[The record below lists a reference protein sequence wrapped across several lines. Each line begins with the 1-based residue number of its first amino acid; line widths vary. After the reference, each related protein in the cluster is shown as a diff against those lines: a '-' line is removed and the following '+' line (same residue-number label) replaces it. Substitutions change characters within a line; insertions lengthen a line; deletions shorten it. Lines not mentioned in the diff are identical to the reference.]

1 MFSFPIEIQQMEPVE
16 SQQRPEVFVAVPS
29 YNHAPFVEECLRSII
44 GQTLQPKKLLVI
56 DDGSRDGSPDVIKKV
71 LKDCPFD
78 SEFVARENRGLCATL
93 NEALERSSSEFFAYL
108 GSDDIW
114 LPQFLEEQTNLLNER
129 PSAVLAFSHAYV
141 IDEQDNIF
149 DSTDRW
155 TEFADGDMRPLL
167 MRGVIFSSPGVLYRR
182 TLLAKH
188 RWNEDS
194 KLEDYE
200 MYLKLTAEGDFAR
213 NEKILCGWRQHGV
226 NASSNLPQ
234 MFPEMIAAQ
243 DRVAPE
249 LGIAADELARS
260 QSQMKFAAA
269 ENFIR
274 HGFRREAARLFLDN
288 LGGADSI
295 AAIIRTAFRLLI
307 PASIFR
313 WNRERKRRSAAHRFG
328 KIADVIN
335 GGRVAK

>member
-16 SQQRPEVFVAVPS
+16 SQSRPEIFVAVPS

-44 GQTLQPKKLLVI
+44 GQALQPKKLLVI
-56 DDGSRDGSPDVIKKV
+56 DDGSRDGSPGIIEKV

-78 SEFVARENRGLCATL
+78 SELIARVNRGLCATL
-93 NEALERSSSEFFAYL
+93 NDALERSSGEYFAYL
-108 GSDDIW
+108 GSDDLW
-114 LPQFLEEQTNLLNER
+114 LPNFLEEQTNLLNQR
-129 PSAVLAFSHAYV
+129 PNAVLAFSHAYV

-182 TLLAKH
+182 SALARH
-188 RWNEDS
+188 RWNESS

-200 MYLKLTAEGDFAR
+200 MYLKLTAEGEFAR

-226 NASSNLPQ
+226 NASSDLPQ

-249 LGIAADELARS
+249 LGIKDDELAKS

-274 HGFRREAARLFLDN
+274 HGFRREAAKLFLEN
-288 LGGADSI
+288 LGGASSI
-295 AAIIRTAFRLLI
+295 SQVMRTAFRLLI

-313 WNRERKRRSAAHRFG
+313 WNRERKRRSAIQRFG
-328 KIADVIN
+328 NIGDVM
-335 GGRVAK
+335 K

>member
-16 SQQRPEVFVAVPS
+16 SQSRPEIFVAVPS
-29 YNHAPFVEECLRSII
+29 YNHARFVEECLRSII
-44 GQTLQPKKLLVI
+44 GQTLQPKKLLII
-56 DDGSRDGSPDVIKKV
+56 DDGSRDGSLDVIEKV

-78 SEFVARENRGLCATL
+78 SELFARENRGLCATL
-93 NEALERSSSEFFAYL
+93 NDALERSSGEYFAYL

-114 LPQFLEEQTNLLNER
+114 LPNFLEEQVELLEHR
-129 PSAVLAFSHAYV
+129 PNAVLAFSHAYV
-141 IDEQDNIF
+141 IDEKNNIF
-149 DSTDRW
+149 DSTNRW

-182 TLLAKH
+182 SALAKH
-188 RWNEDS
+188 RWNENS

-200 MYLKLTAEGDFAR
+200 MYLSLTADGEFAR

-243 DRVAPE
+243 DRIAPE
-249 LGIAADELARS
+249 LGIDPNELSRS
-260 QSQMKFAAA
+260 QSQMKFAAT

-274 HGFRREAARLFLDN
+274 HGFRREAAKLFLEN
-288 LGGADSI
+288 LDGASSI
-295 AAIIRTAFRLLI
+295 SQIMRTAFRLVI
-307 PASIFR
+307 PASIFK
-313 WNRERKRRSAAHRFG
+313 WNRERKRRNAIEHFG
-328 KIADVIN
+328 NIN
-335 GGRVAK
+335 EGRPAND

>member
-16 SQQRPEVFVAVPS
+16 SQKRPEIFVAVPS

-44 GQTLQPKKLLVI
+44 GQSLAPKKLLVI
-56 DDGSRDGSPDVIKKV
+56 DDGSRDCSPDVIEKV
-71 LKDCPFD
+71 LHDCPFD
-78 SEFVARENRGLCATL
+78 SELIARENLGLCATL
-93 NEALERSSSEFFAYL
+93 NEALERSSGEYFAYL

-114 LPQFLEEQTNLLNER
+114 LPTFLEEQWNLLNHR
-129 PSAVLAFSHAYV
+129 PNAVLAFSHAYV
-141 IDEQDNIF
+141 IDEDDNIF

-182 TLLAKH
+182 SVLSKH

-200 MYLKLTAEGDFAR
+200 MYLKLTAEGEFAR

-226 NASSNLPQ
+226 NASTDLPQ

-243 DRVAPE
+243 DRVTPALGLSGEE
-249 LGIAADELARS
+249 LSKS

-274 HGFRREAARLFLDN
+274 HGFRREAAKLFLEN
-288 LGGADSI
+288 LGGASSI
-295 AAIIRTAFRLLI
+295 SQIMRTAFRLLI
-307 PASIFR
+307 PASIFL
-313 WNRERKRRSAAHRFG
+313 WNRERKRRRAIQRFG
-328 KIADVIN
+328 SIANVI
-335 GGRVAK
+335 K

>member
-16 SQQRPEVFVAVPS
+16 SQSRPEIFVAVPS

-56 DDGSRDGSPDVIKKV
+56 DDGSRDGSFDVIEKV
-71 LKDCPFD
+71 LRDCPFD
-78 SEFVARENRGLCATL
+78 SEFIARENRGLCATL
-93 NEALERSSSEFFAYL
+93 NEAVERSSGEFFAYL
-108 GSDDIW
+108 GSDDLW
-114 LPQFLEEQTNLLNER
+114 LPHFLDEQWSLLSRR

-141 IDEQDNIF
+141 IDEHDNIF

-167 MRGVIFSSPGVLYRR
+167 MRGVIFSSPGVVYRR
-182 TLLAKH
+182 SALAKH

-200 MYLKLTAEGDFAR
+200 MYLKLTAEGEFAR

-226 NASSNLPQ
+226 NASSDLPK

-243 DRVAPE
+243 DRVAPD
-249 LGIAADELARS
+249 LGIDPDDLAGS

-274 HGFRREAARLFLDN
+274 HGFRREAAKLFLEN
-288 LGGADSI
+288 LGGASSI
-295 AAIIRTAFRLLI
+295 SQIMRTVFRLLI
-307 PASIFR
+307 PASLFR
-313 WNRERKRRSAAHRFG
+313 WNRERKRRSDIQRFG
-328 KIADVIN
+328 NIADVM
-335 GGRVAK
+335 K